1 MLVGRCS
8 WELSGR
14 KLQRMFFV
22 PETDVVTWG
31 AGLPGSPILGDE
43 DTLDRLTLFLIPIAK
58 WSDGTAAHADE
69 R

>member
-1 MLVGRCS
+1 
-8 WELSGR
+8 
-14 KLQRMFFV
+14 
-22 PETDVVTWG
+22 
-31 AGLPGSPILGDE
+31 LPGSPILGDE